1 MIFIGSIEA
10 NQLQSKQLELEQ
22 LQPKFS
28 WLSERSESG
37 VPLLSIKLK
46 NGENL
51 IAVLKH
57 YNPIPIELDVNRA
70 EADPCIFKG
79 FLQDDESAEVLVT
92 GGCPGSDSFEVRA
105 DHIENKVSY

>member
-1 MIFIGSIEA
+1 LIFIGSIEA
-10 NQLQSKQLELEQ
+10 NKLQSKQLE
-22 LQPKFS
+22 PKFS

-57 YNPIPIELDVNRA
+57 YNPIPIELDLNRA
-70 EADPCIFKG
+70 EADPCIFRG

-105 DHIENKVSY
+105 DQIENKVSY